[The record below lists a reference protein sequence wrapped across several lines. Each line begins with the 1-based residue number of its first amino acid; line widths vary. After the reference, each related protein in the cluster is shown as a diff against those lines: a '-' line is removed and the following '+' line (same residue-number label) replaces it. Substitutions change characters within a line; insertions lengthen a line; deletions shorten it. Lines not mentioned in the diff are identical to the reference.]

1 MSVNIYDKENNKLIR
16 TADMLV
22 EGGGGGG
29 TPITIFTTND
39 NKTIITDEGH
49 KFKQRSIELP

>member
-22 EGGGGGG
+22 EGGGSG

-39 NKTIITDEGH
+39 NKTIITDEGYE
-49 KFKQRSIELP
+49 FKQRSMELP